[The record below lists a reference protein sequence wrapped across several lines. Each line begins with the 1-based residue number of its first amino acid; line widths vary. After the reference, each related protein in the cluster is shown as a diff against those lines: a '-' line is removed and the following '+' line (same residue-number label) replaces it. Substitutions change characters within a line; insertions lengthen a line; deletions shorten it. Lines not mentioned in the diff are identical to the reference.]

1 LKQLLL
7 NAELARSDILVLGA
21 GISGLTTAIV
31 LQSLGFEP
39 VIVGEHVV
47 HPGAVLPPS
56 VASAYPMASAYPHNL
71 LIRDLEQITD
81 WSQEV
86 FEYLEPIKGTGVFK
100 YTMFEVFEQEP
111 APAPLACKRMKF
123 ETFAGTPSAVR
134 KSVNAPVRKGADYIF
149 GWRFDTFFADMPLY
163 LDYLWNL
170 YKSNGG
176 IVHTAVL
183 EGPASGRLLQSGADQ
198 PVVNCL
204 GSGAMS
210 AFSDAAPAVIMRGSQ
225 VLVPGAPLVV
235 LQDRPAAYNYT
246 PTAEVYS
253 RGDGD
258 PEYVH
263 FFPRSD
269 GWILGQTR
277 EPGFLDANGQ
287 WQGTAVLGPRR
298 VIGQI
303 AVPEQIIALNDELL
317 QSWVGQKL
325 GARELTA
332 RQGYRYYRDPS
343 GSGVRLSAETLD
355 GLVIHNYGHGGSGV
369 TVSWGCAVECSRLL
383 KKHGV
388 RPERKR
394 VTRGDLSRLLQ
405 VMVE

>member
-1 LKQLLL
+1 
-7 NAELARSDILVLGA
+7 
-21 GISGLTTAIV
+21 
-31 LQSLGFEP
+31 
-39 VIVGEHVV
+39 
-47 HPGAVLPPS
+47 
-56 VASAYPMASAYPHNL
+56 
-71 LIRDLEQITD
+71 
-81 WSQEV
+81 
-86 FEYLEPIKGTGVFK
+86 
-100 YTMFEVFEQEP
+100 
-111 APAPLACKRMKF
+111 
-123 ETFAGTPSAVR
+123 
-134 KSVNAPVRKGADYIF
+134 
-149 GWRFDTFFADMPLY
+149 
-163 LDYLWNL
+163 
-170 YKSNGG
+170 
-176 IVHTAVL
+176 
-183 EGPASGRLLQSGADQ
+183 
-198 PVVNCL
+198 
-204 GSGAMS
+204 
-210 AFSDAAPAVIMRGSQ
+210 MRGSQ